1 MPNIDN
7 TDKWFAIKAK
17 MDAALYLINNININ
31 SVTPFTY
38 GDGLTYYEVLSRLR
52 EVVTEIVDY
61 VNEFGQEERRLVNEF
76 NEKINKFVEGQNAAY
91 DSNVDRI
98 KNATAAFEASV
109 KKLMGSLLAE
119 KFEKHPS
126 GKFFTTT
133 AKDGSQIAVA
143 SSQGM
148 QDVLDELTTVRSSV
162 NSNKA
167 NADRRLNDLES
178 NSIVNRVSK
187 YPHTLILGSSNAIL
201 TGYAN
206 GTWDEWCKSKGEIP
220 HNYASNGGGFTSNDD
235 NNFLTMLNNAAT
247 QISEFQRNLTGRCY
261 IIDLIYDIRTGRDIS
276 QPFERFMQKLKEAFP
291 NCKDIIVLPALY
303 NECDANNDFNIARR
317 CASTTNAIKRLAT
330 PHGAVVCEG
339 SRSWFHNGQEAKFFT
354 PEINVHFTPAGYKYA
369 QQQFD
374 AWLRGGSGWV
384 NYGWEDITGLA
395 NLNNVRQ
402 NNFLYAVCRR
412 ERDDVTIH
420 ATFEVGSVTN
430 GEVLFRLPAWA
441 RPYTNFYVTMW
452 QDSTAF
458 RGNVNHNGNV
468 IALKDIPAGTR
479 LAIDASYSIF

>member
-1 MPNIDN
+1 MPIVDN
-7 TDKWFAIKAK
+7 SNKWFSTKSK
-17 MDAALYLINNININ
+17 MDAALFLIKNIELNN
-31 SVTPFTY
+31 VTPFTY

-52 EVVTEIVDY
+52 EVITDIVEY
-61 VNEFGQEERRLVNEF
+61 VNEFGDEERRLVNDF
-76 NEKINKFVEGQNAAY
+76 NEKIKEFVKNQNTAY
-91 DSNVDRI
+91 DTNVDRI

-109 KKLMGSLLAE
+109 NKLMGSLLAE
-119 KFEKHPS
+119 KFDKHPS
-126 GKFFTTT
+126 GKFFTTI

-148 QDVLDELTTVRSSV
+148 QDVLDELATVRSSV
-162 NSNKA
+162 GSNKA

-206 GTWDEWCKSKGEIP
+206 GTWDEWCRSKGEIP

-247 QISEFQRNLTGRCY
+247 QISEFQRNQTGRCY

-276 QPFERFMQKLKEAFP
+276 QPFERFMQKLREAFP

-339 SRSWFHNGQEAKFFT
+339 SRSWFHNGQESKFFT
-354 PEINVHFTPAGYKYA
+354 PEMNVHFTPAGYKYA